1 MAEVTGFGVDISA
14 LNTSIK
20 QAEESF
26 NRLKRTGV
34 ATAQAIN
41 KAFAD
46 ASNGGIQQMRQSLDN
61 MFGALSKNGGA
72 QKSVEKIGQAVTN
85 VGTQAAR
92 SATGIDALIRSIA
105 MGGDAYASLMHKIN
119 SSQSGVKNPTIA
131 KIDQDIHESKR
142 KLLELKES
150 IDKLGSGSASKE
162 QTAEIAAIKNT
173 IDMLER
179 KRESMVANL
188 KLQER
193 LAVQRNGVGIFGQN
207 TAAKASSDEYVRVY
221 EYTIKEYERA
231 WEAVDKRLA
240 KNKVAEYKA
249 TLTEMM
255 SLDKSM
261 YSSDKG
267 GKTGT
272 EDARVVEARYKELTQ
287 RKLALENELDQIIAR
302 NKENAENKLAQQ
314 VENIKKRSDARI
326 SAENQRR
333 VVQESNQ
340 ELAETKRTQKEK
352 LAEYKAT
359 LAEMK
364 SLDGKIYAVDTKG
377 NSAERASI
385 EDSRRRYEELSAR
398 KEAIENE
405 LGKKIADIRKRY
417 ESEVQSETAKRL
429 INERNAQ
436 EAESKRIQAQKV
448 ADYKATIA
456 EMRSL
461 DKSIYQ
467 VDSKGTDSEKAAIE
481 ASRQRYAQLAKD
493 KEALENELGSRVA
506 RIRSRYEAQVVSET
520 GKRIVSERLAKEAEA
535 KRELNEARRV
545 AKEKAIEERLA
556 MQEKIANYKATLAEM
571 KTLDRNIYQV
581 DTRGNSAEIAAMSES
596 KARYAQLNKDKEAM
610 EQELGSKV
618 VRIRNRFEAEVQSE
632 AGKRAVQT
640 RILRENEAK
649 KAAAEER
656 RIEQEK
662 LREYRSIR
670 SQMLSLDNDMHLL
683 RKKGTTPE
691 DAARLEELKRE
702 EQELNRE
709 RARLSQELGDKKA
722 RIDREYD
729 NKYLA
734 QVAKRYVRER
744 EISTN
749 ETKQLKREVRR
760 EYEQLLKDT
769 DGILKKMR
777 NAEKLGGKTSSDPTV
792 RNTYAEYERQLNAY
806 DAKRRVL
813 ESQFQA
819 WVADL
824 QAKNTTKKLDDDIN
838 AIRRKQAEEQAAA
851 AAKAKADSLARQQS
865 YQSYVT
871 SYDGAMRVSN
881 KVFARQLSENEHIK
895 AIENLT
901 AARKRL
907 NESDANYKK
916 QVEKLNK
923 AIQKHEEFLA
933 KASRTTDQN
942 TEAARRNA
950 EQQRRRQDQ
959 IDRSRKSPT
968 EILATDTSNMTLREL
983 RNFSASVKATMA
995 DLTPRSNE
1003 WNQLNGVLRNTTKQI
1018 DGIKREMGLL
1028 RGQTGATADAVANL
1042 GRFMSAAFIAQK
1054 IWSFTNA
1061 VVNLSGEFE
1070 QMHVAINVIVGSLED
1085 ANKIWEQ
1092 TMELAV
1098 KSPFQA
1104 KELIKYTRQL
1114 AAYRIETSKLH
1125 DTTKMLADVSAGL
1138 GVDMSRLILAYGQ
1151 VRAAEYL
1158 RGTELRQFTEAGVP
1172 MLEELSKH
1180 FTELEGRVV
1189 STAEVFDMISKR
1201 QVNFSDVNSVLESM
1215 TSDGG
1220 PFYKMQEQMSNTIKG
1235 TISNLKD
1242 EVDLMMYEIG
1252 QSSDGWI
1259 KGTLKTL
1266 RFLVKQWEIVGAA
1279 IKIVLGLYL
1288 GYQAAALVT
1297 AFRSG
1302 AVASALA
1309 GEAVALTGV
1318 ASGYVKAKLAMQA
1331 FNTAMM
1337 GTPIGWIIAGVT
1349 ALLSIITLVT
1359 RKWSDNKKAQEQ
1371 RAAEIEDEMN
1381 RISEAYEGM
1390 KKRVGQALEVFDD
1403 ADSSARDAEVALYK
1417 LVELANDEYHLTFKV
1432 DVKGKSKEEIKQEA
1446 TKIATE
1452 VLAVAEDTRSLQES
1466 WARSWETMSLSFD
1479 KYHTAVKQVGTIMQ
1493 TVNGEELETA
1503 VYEPYV
1509 KKSKKDI
1516 EDELTDAQKAITDYF
1531 ESVRGKIKE
1540 ELTREEELAAL
1551 SMSPMEVLR
1560 MYLNK
1565 KSTSG
1570 KELDANETM
1579 VLNAIDVINEAYN
1592 KIADEILTSEYLSN
1606 DKGSSIQA
1614 FLGALIKDGEMTEV
1628 QVKELQTIIETKL
1641 GRSLTVT
1648 STSLTDW
1655 QKKFNEFLATVPDA
1669 SLANLDSRYVA
1680 DMGDRYK
1687 KLVDGERSND
1697 FARFFDAIS
1706 PGDNVT
1712 QEALAKKVKEELD
1725 KWENIKKAYEGAM
1738 KKGVKSIYS
1747 KDDYELAL
1755 KGIEFL
1761 DPVNTFL
1768 TGGEDKDKKQKA
1780 IKILNDRI
1788 ELIKKM
1794 HKQYIDEYK
1803 TFGDDAEDAVAKA
1816 YKKAFKD
1823 AFEGTG
1829 IHFSGLVID
1838 SEKLSELQ
1846 KAGDE
1851 AGSVF
1856 SDAMLAKMK
1865 EVEDAGTY
1873 IRSLG
1878 DSFDEVKEK
1887 LKSDEGFVGY
1897 IYSDKDKKEVK
1908 TQIST
1913 MEDLYKFFNKDGS
1926 KKKGTGTLTI
1936 GYGHALQT
1944 LEEAKQ
1950 YLGITLSQSAAE
1962 DLLVKD
1968 IKKREGALNELLD
1981 KNEELIVT
1989 QEQYNVLFNNL
2000 YQGGLSAAMTR
2011 ASQDVSKTEEYIRG
2025 LDEDLKKMGSS
2036 FAQEFG
2042 ADWLEQYKQ
2051 LPTYAERFAKQLEI
2065 AALTT
2070 VDMNSHIDPD
2080 LFEGMKERSAGRAAA
2095 YAGDLSVIKVLQ
2107 KAAVDVSQIDF
2118 TNVEGVVNV
2127 LKQLKPIAEKEGEE
2141 AVQALEEAIAG
2152 FEAQIG
2158 VNLKKESDEKIKDK
2172 VQKIFSN
2179 YELSLELKEL
2189 NIPPDLG
2196 KSLFGAEYLTLDA
2209 LKENV
2214 INQFAE
2220 GAKDG
2225 GDALKTELNQ
2235 SVDKINWKSIED
2247 ALGKD
2252 QAGEV
2257 KKRLEEIDKLENK
2270 AAKERMKT
2278 YSKYLVEGMNDRVKL
2293 KIEEMRKLK
2302 EIEESKE
2309 FSPEQKEKIK
2319 EQVSKEAREE
2329 QDKQEWEAFKGT
2341 EMYTMMFDDL
2351 EHLGTKALGALQ
2363 KKLEDLKGSL
2373 SDLPASE
2380 VKEIVQQ
2387 ISKIEDIVIEKT
2399 NPFKYMRE
2407 LKKELKGMKSEEE
2420 YQIQLLDA
2428 TKMQED
2434 AQKYIDAYD
2443 TAMSALMSEDEG
2455 VFEEMDSETLATW
2468 TEMLRLA
2475 EEQGKTV
2482 KEIYDIK
2489 KDDLETGKKQASEA
2503 DKGLRTHKKA
2513 KKTLEQQANAWSE
2526 YESQASEAMGVTKEM
2541 MSLFGASEMAMSIA
2555 DSTESMIALTF
2566 QAIQFGIQMQIAGY
2580 QANMALGVIGWILIA
2595 IQAIATILS
2604 AIFNAKDAKL
2614 QAQVEEHLDRVKELE
2629 AEYEGFE
2636 ELIDKAW
2643 NTASIQEYNA
2653 ELRRTTDEMKIAQQ
2667 AAINARKDE
2676 KDYKNGEAEAVNE
2689 VEEMQKE
2696 LDEMDKRLEESLAE
2710 SFSKL
2715 TDGILDDVLDAA
2727 KDFTDAW
2734 YDAFKET
2741 GDGLSGLEENF
2752 EEMFMDL
2759 AKNQAAMQIT
2769 GAFVEQWKNALGD
2782 YVNEKDTELT
2792 ADEAADWARR
2802 VKESFPELNAALE
2815 AFLGTISDGL
2825 GGKSGSLSEL
2835 QKGIQGVTEETAQVL
2850 ESLLNSMRLYV
2861 ADTNNEI
2868 KNQTTYIKRMW
2879 QMMDNAVNGSSPF
2892 YVQMKSI

>member
-1 MAEVTGFGVDISA
+1 MPEITGFGLDISGFNA
-14 LNTSIK
+14 SLK

-41 KAFAD
+41 RAFAD
-46 ASNGGIQQMRQSLDN
+46 ASQGGIQQMRQNIDN
-61 MFGALSKNGGA
+61 MFSALSKDGGA
-72 QKSVEKIGQAVTN
+72 QKSVEKIGEAMSGVGAQASK
-85 VGTQAAR
+85 
-92 SATGIDALIRSIA
+92 SATGIDALIRSIVN
-105 MGGDAYASLMHKIN
+105 GGATYADLMQKIN
-119 SSQSGVKNPTIA
+119 GTGFRSSSTKNSELVKV
-131 KIDQDIHESKR
+131 ESQIEENKK
-142 KLLELKES
+142 KLAELKAY
-150 IDKLGSGSASKE
+150 IDNFGKSDGLSEGARRE
-162 QTAEIAAIKNT
+162 AAEIKNT

-179 KRESMVANL
+179 KRESLMANIR
-188 KLQER
+188 LQER
-193 LAVQRNGVGIFGQN
+193 VASFTPKSEI
-207 TAAKASSDEYVRVY
+207 AKGSSQEYVAMYDRA
-221 EYTIKEYERA
+221 IKEYTQL
-231 WEAVDKRLA
+231 WEQADKKVA
-240 KNKVAEYKA
+240 KQKVAEYKA
-249 TLTEMM
+249 TLNEIMD
-255 SLDKSM
+255 LDKSM
-261 YSSDKG
+261 YSTKKAG
-267 GKTGT
+267 VGGT
-272 EDARVVEARYKELTQ
+272 EDAKVVEARYKELMQ
-287 RKLALENELDQIIAR
+287 KKLALENEIDDLIAR
-302 NKENAENKLAQQ
+302 NRLNKEDKLAKD
-314 VENIKKRSDARI
+314 VENIQAKSGAKT
-326 SAENQRR
+326 SAERQRR
-333 VVQESNQ
+333 VALETD
-340 ELAETKRTQKEK
+340 AEKKEK
-352 LAEYKAT
+352 IAQYKAT
-359 LAEMK
+359 LAEMR
-364 SLDGKIYAVDTKG
+364 SLDSKIHYVNTRGTD
-377 NSAERASI
+377 AEKAAMAKSI
-385 EDSRRRYEELSAR
+385 
-398 KEAIENE
+398 
-405 LGKKIADIRKRY
+405 
-417 ESEVQSETAKRL
+417 
-429 INERNAQ
+429 
-436 EAESKRIQAQKV
+436 
-448 ADYKATIA
+448 ADYKQLNA
-456 EMRSL
+456 EKERL
-461 DKSIYQ
+461 
-467 VDSKGTDSEKAAIE
+467 EK
-481 ASRQRYAQLAKD
+481 
-493 KEALENELGSRVA
+493 ELG
-506 RIRSRYEAQVVSET
+506 RSVS
-520 GKRIVSERLAKEAEA
+520 
-535 KRELNEARRV
+535 
-545 AKEKAIEERLA
+545 
-556 MQEKIANYKATLAEM
+556 
-571 KTLDRNIYQV
+571 
-581 DTRGNSAEIAAMSES
+581 
-596 KARYAQLNKDKEAM
+596 
-610 EQELGSKV
+610 
-618 VRIRNRFEAEVQSE
+618 RIRNQFEREVQSE

-640 RILRENEAK
+640 RIMRENEAK
-649 KAAAEER
+649 KAAAEEN
-656 RIEQEK
+656 RIEREK
-662 LREYRSIR
+662 LKEYRSLQQQRFSLTGDIDKLGR
-670 SQMLSLDNDMHLL
+670 KTGLS
-683 RKKGTTPE
+683 
-691 DAARLEELKRE
+691 DADKARLDELRRR
-702 EQELNRE
+702 EQELNRGI
-709 RARLSQELGDKKA
+709 AALSVQLGHKKDS
-722 RIDREYD
+722 IDREYQ
-729 NKYLA
+729 NKVL
-734 QVAKRYVRER
+734 QRTAKRCVQESEIETRESEKTR
-744 EISTN
+744 
-749 ETKQLKREVRR
+749 KQVIR
-760 EYEQLLKDT
+760 EYENT
-769 DGILKKMR
+769 VSRMVSLKKQME
-777 NAEKLGGKTSSDPTV
+777 NSSSLASSSKKPEDIASAKAAY
-792 RNTYAEYERQLNAY
+792 NEQYRQY
-806 DAKRRVL
+806 QEFDAKRQIL
-813 ESQFQA
+813 ENQFVE
-819 WVADL
+819 WL
-824 QAKNTTKKLDDDIN
+824 KGTRAKQTAQQLDEDIN
-838 AIRRKQAEEQAAA
+838 AIRKRQAEEQAAA
-851 AAKAKADSLARQQS
+851 AAKAKADSAARQQS

-871 SYDGAMRVSN
+871 SYDGAMRASN

-916 QVEKLNK
+916 QVEELNK

-933 KASRTTDQN
+933 RASRTTDQN

-1092 TMELAV
+1092 TMALAV

-1201 QVNFSDVNSVLESM
+1201 QVNFSDVNAVLESM

-1337 GTPIGWIIAGVT
+1337 GTPIGLIIAGVT

-1417 LVELANDEYHLTFKV
+1417 LVELASDEYHLTFQV

-1479 KYHTAVKQVGTIMQ
+1479 KYHTAVKQVGTIIQ

-1540 ELTREEELAAL
+1540 ELTREEEQAAL

-1592 KIADEILTSEYLSN
+1592 KIADEILASEYLSN
-1606 DKGSSIQA
+1606 DKGASIQA
-1614 FLGALIKDGEMTEV
+1614 FLGALIKDGEMTDV

-1803 TFGDDAEDAVAKA
+1803 TFGDDAEAAVAKA

-1829 IHFSGLVID
+1829 IQFSGLVID
-1838 SEKLSELQ
+1838 KDKLTELQ

-1851 AGSVF
+1851 AGEAF
-1856 SDAMLAKMK
+1856 SEAMLAKMA
-1865 EVEDAGTY
+1865 EVAEKGTY
-1873 IRSLG
+1873 IRDITADAIDLLREHEDIRNKAYQ
-1878 DSFDEVKEK
+1878 DSGGVW
-1887 LKSDEGFVGY
+1887 
-1897 IYSDKDKKEVK
+1897 
-1908 TQIST
+1908 
-1913 MEDLYKFFNKDGS
+1913 
-1926 KKKGTGTLTI
+1926 TI
-1936 GYGHALQT
+1936 GMGQT
-1944 LEEAKQ
+1944 FNRKENRPVQEGDYWTDEEILM
-1950 YLGITLSQSAAE
+1950 YSQEEIKSKRK
-1962 DLLVKD
+1962 DLND
-1968 IKKREGALNELLD
+1968 ILDLHRDILL
-1981 KNEELIVT
+1981 T
-1989 QEQYNVLFNNL
+1989 QEQYNQVFNATW
-2000 YQGGLSAAMTR
+2000 QGGKGSASALFQY
-2011 ASQDVSKTEEYIRG
+2011 AKDAEAFKG
-2025 LDEDLKKMGSS
+2025 
-2036 FAQEFG
+2036 
-2042 ADWLEQYKQ
+2042 WLEELDNMPIVQVLLDDEGKIKERKKVGVWDIDVD
-2051 LPTYAERFAKQLEI
+2051 AEIKKFNELESVYERI
-2065 AALTT
+2065 ALVMKYISVRDAANRDTT
-2070 VDMNSHIDPD
+2070 
-2080 LFEGMKERSAGRAAA
+2080 EGMIARAQGRADAFR
-2095 YAGDLSVIKVLQ
+2095 GDLAVVHLLQ
-2107 KAAVDVSQIDF
+2107 KAAIDVSQVDF
-2118 TNVEGVVNV
+2118 TNVRGVVNI

-2141 AVQALEEAIAG
+2141 AVQALEEAIAE

-2158 VNLKKESDEKIKDK
+2158 VDLKKESDEKIKDK

-2225 GDALKTELNQ
+2225 GDALKTELNK

-2302 EIEESKE
+2302 EIEESPE
-2309 FSPEQKEKIK
+2309 FNPEQKEQIK
-2319 EQVSKEAREE
+2319 KQVSKEAREE

-2351 EHLGTKALGALQ
+2351 EHLGTKALDALQ
-2363 KKLEDLKGSL
+2363 KKLEELKGSL
-2373 SDLPASE
+2373 SDLPATE

-2387 ISKIEDIVIEKT
+2387 ISKIEDMVIEKT

-2407 LKKELKGMKSEEE
+2407 LKKELKGMKSEDE

-2503 DKGLRTHKKA
+2503 DKGLKAYKKA
-2513 KKTLEQQANAWSE
+2513 KKALQEQANAWGE
-2526 YESQASEAMGVTKEM
+2526 YESQASEAFAVTKELM
-2541 MSLFGASEMAMSIA
+2541 TTLGADTDGVAMSLV
-2555 DSTESMIALTF
+2555 ESGESLVMLTF

-2595 IQAIATILS
+2595 VQAIVTLIA
-2604 AIFNAKDAKL
+2604 AIFSAKDKSLQKEIEGHLNEVEKL
-2614 QAQVEEHLDRVKELE
+2614 KEDYEELEALMEKAWSTEDIAYYNAEMKRTMNLAIEAQKAAIKAQESRKGANKEGSDVYEELQDMKKELE
-2629 AEYEGFE
+2629 EME
-2636 ELIDKAW
+2636 
-2643 NTASIQEYNA
+2643 NTLA
-2653 ELRRTTDEMKIAQQ
+2653 
-2667 AAINARKDE
+2667 
-2676 KDYKNGEAEAVNE
+2676 
-2689 VEEMQKE
+2689 
-2696 LDEMDKRLEESLAE
+2696 ESLEE
-2710 SFSKL
+2710 SFSKV
-2715 TDGILDDVLDAA
+2715 TDGILDEVLDAA
-2727 KDFTDAW
+2727 KEFTDAW

-2752 EEMFMDL
+2752 DEMFMNL

-2769 GAFVEQWKNALGD
+2769 GAFTERWKEALKD
-2782 YVNEKDTELT
+2782 YINDEDTELT
-2792 ADEAADWARR
+2792 KEEAAAWAAEVRS
-2802 VKESFPELNAALE
+2802 SFPELNEALE
-2815 AFLGTISDGL
+2815 AFLGTISEGL

-2850 ESLLNSMRLYV
+2850 EALLNSMRLYV

-2868 KNQTTYIKRMW
+2868 KSQTTYIKRMW
-2879 QMMDNAVNGSSPF
+2879 QMMDNAVTGSSPF
-2892 YVQMKSI
+2892 YVQMKTI